1 MVSAAADARR
11 APAVLPAVRTGRAA
25 RLDLLTR
32 KAATHVAIALGI
44 IPAAAARAVALVQL
58 GVLSVG
64 GGAAARRVL
73 RLTSQAEAAVAAVAE
88 GFRALGLAEGIVHA
102 LRCDARKGIL
112 IRRAAQ
118 ARQLRRERRE
128 RPAAVLCARG
138 GRGREDRRLDLRAH
152 DLQRRRPALDAREG
166 KRLQLVEQRLER
178 AAGRSGVQLRI
189 AHEAQQRQIAGK
201 AAAEDVIRARLLQNV
216 QNTVAEQRAEFRC
229 ESVVL
234 MKIRT
239 GKCAHRR
246 AHVAVGAAVVL
257 KLAREQ
263 YAQRSRP
270 MAGVKIRAQQIC
282 SPADGD
288 GRAVRR
294 AAQAVVR
301 RDRVDADVVRH
312 EQREAAPEQRRDG
325 FTRQKRPVARQR
337 SIKPVHPA
345 APCSR

>member
-32 KAATHVAIALGI
+32 KAAAHVAIALGI
-44 IPAAAARAVALVQL
+44 IPAAAARTVALVQL

-88 GFRALGLAEGIVHA
+88 GFRALGLTEGVIHT
-102 LRCDARKGIL
+102 LRCDARAGIIVRL
-112 IRRAAQ
+112 AAQ
-118 ARQLRRERRE
+118 ARKLRRERRE
-128 RPAAVLCARG
+128 RLAAMLRARG
-138 GRGREDRRLDLRAH
+138 GRGRKDRRLHLRTH
-152 DLQRRRPALDAREG
+152 GLQRRRPARDAREG
-166 KRLQLVEQRLER
+166 KRLQLVKQRLER
-178 AAGRSGVQLRI
+178 AAGRGGVQLRI
-189 AHEAQQRQIAGK
+189 AHEAQQRQIARK

-216 QNTVAEQRAEFRC
+216 QNTLTEQRA
-229 ESVVL
+229 VL
-234 MKIRT
+234 RREGIVLVKICT
-239 GKCAHRR
+239 GKCTHRR

-263 YAQRSRP
+263 HAQRSRP
-270 MAGVKIRAQQIC
+270 VAGVKIRAQQIC

-301 RDRVDADVVRH
+301 RDCVDADVVRH
-312 EQREAAPEQRRDG
+312 KQREAAPEQRRDG

-337 SIKPVHPA
+337 SVKPVHPA

>member
-1 MVSAAADARR
+1 MLRAR
-11 APAVLPAVRTGRAA
+11 V
-25 RLDLLTR
+25 
-32 KAATHVAIALGI
+32 
-44 IPAAAARAVALVQL
+44 
-58 GVLSVG
+58 
-64 GGAAARRVL
+64 
-73 RLTSQAEAAVAAVAE
+73 
-88 GFRALGLAEGIVHA
+88 
-102 LRCDARKGIL
+102 
-112 IRRAAQ
+112 
-118 ARQLRRERRE
+118 
-128 RPAAVLCARG
+128 
-138 GRGREDRRLDLRAH
+138 GRGRKDRRLHLH
-152 DLQRRRPALDAREG
+152 THGLQRRRPARDAREG

-178 AAGRSGVQLRI
+178 AAGRGGVQLRI
-189 AHEAQQRQIAGK
+189 AHEAQQRQITGK
-201 AAAEDVIRARLLQNV
+201 AAAENVIRARLLQNV

-263 YAQRSRP
+263 HTQRSRP
-270 MAGVKIRAQQIC
+270 VAGVKIRAQQIC

-312 EQREAAPEQRRDG
+312 KQREAAPEQRRDG

-337 SIKPVHPA
+337 SVKPVHPA